1 MISMLEMVQ
10 SSQTEVKTSKSTN
23 CRNGNIWHDFES
35 VNEKWFQKLLEWWNG
50 FKTSAT
56 LSNFCDRYEFQMD
69 RPTNHQDWSFFLKN
83 YFVTVITTT

>member
-35 VNEKWFQKLLEWWNG
+35 VNEKWFQKLLEW
-50 FKTSAT
+50 
-56 LSNFCDRYEFQMD
+56 
-69 RPTNHQDWSFFLKN
+69 
-83 YFVTVITTT
+83 